1 MSHLK
6 INDAIKLLAVFS
18 FFAIAIEYWN
28 AGATGLAL
36 LLSPYVV
43 LYYFSSNKNY
53 STVKLAVI
61 RIIPAIIVFLVVPG
75 LLFGVE
81 PDAQAGIGLMLA
93 ILIQLAAISTA
104 ELIILFFIHCD
115 NCS

>member
-6 INDAIKLLAVFS
+6 INDAIKLLAVLS
-18 FFAIAIEYWN
+18 FVTIAIEYWH
-28 AGATGLAL
+28 AGAIGLAL

-75 LLFGVE
+75 LLFGIE
-81 PDAQAGIGLMLA
+81 PDAQAGIGLMFA
-93 ILIQLAAISTA
+93 IIIQLAAISAA
-104 ELIILFFIHCD
+104 ELIILFFINCD
-115 NCS
+115 NCT